1 MIKSI
6 VEKYP
11 SQIFWCIFGSVLTLE
26 LLAMTGISTSGS
38 SWYIVAFAYL
48 IMIFHSLLLAVCFA
62 YTITSTLIITTRANV
77 SHGFIFRVWFDNGS
91 K

>member
-1 MIKSI
+1 MIKSL

-26 LLAMTGISTSGS
+26 LLAMMSISTSGS

-48 IMIFHSLLLAVCFA
+48 VITFHSLLLAVCFA
-62 YTITSTLIITTRANV
+62 YTITSTLIATTGANV
-77 SHGFIFRVWFDNGS
+77 SHGFIFRIWFGDER